1 MYAKGGAVKKTKMA
15 KGGMVKKT
23 KMAKGGMV
31 KKDMKKMAKGGMVKK
46 PMKMSIG
53 GMAKGS
59 SRKKN
64 ANPKRIAGPYS

>member
-1 MYAKGGAVKKTKMA
+1 MVKKKKMA

-31 KKDMKKMAKGGMVKK
+31 KK
-46 PMKMSIG
+46 PMKMSMG

-59 SRKKN
+59 SRKKT
-64 ANPKRIAGPYS
+64 NPKRIAGPYS

>member
-1 MYAKGGAVKKTKMA
+1 MDQGSNCSPRKREAMGYSYGGEV
-15 KGGMVKKT
+15 
-23 KMAKGGMV
+23 
-31 KKDMKKMAKGGMVKK
+31 KKMAKGGMVKK

-64 ANPKRIAGPYS
+64 AKPKRIAGPYS

>member
-1 MYAKGGAVKKTKMA
+1 MVKKNNMA

-46 PMKMSIG
+46 PMKMSMG

-59 SRKKN
+59 SRKKT
-64 ANPKRIAGPYS
+64 NPKRIAGPYS